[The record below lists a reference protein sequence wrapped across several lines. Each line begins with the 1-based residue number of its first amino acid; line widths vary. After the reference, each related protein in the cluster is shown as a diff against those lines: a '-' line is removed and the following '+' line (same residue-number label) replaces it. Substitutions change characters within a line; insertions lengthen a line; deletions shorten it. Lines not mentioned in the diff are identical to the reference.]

1 MRLVKLFL
9 ISVLAF
15 VILIFLISLLLPSKA
30 VIERSGVIEAP
41 AAVVYA
47 QINDLRNWQHWNP
60 WTQSLGTQPLT
71 FSEPASGA
79 GAWYSWVN
87 DRQTQASG
95 KVTITDSDPSGG
107 LHYDMIFRDMKP
119 VRGGLEIKTTTDG
132 KATAIRWYMQTD
144 LGWLPWWKLRG
155 FMADKLMGPE
165 VERGLTNL
173 RSRCEAAK

>member
-15 VILIFLISLLLPSKA
+15 GILIFLISLLLPSKA

-41 AAVVYA
+41 AGVVYA
-47 QINDLRNWQHWNP
+47 QINDLRNWQQWNP
-60 WTQSLGTQPLT
+60 WTQSVGTPLV
-71 FSEPASGA
+71 FSDPSSGV

-87 DRQTQASG
+87 DQQTLASG
-95 KVTITDSDPSGG
+95 KVTILDSDPTVGV
-107 LHYDMIFRDMKP
+107 HYNMTYRNMTP
-119 VRGGLEIKTTTDG
+119 VRGGLEIKPTADG
-132 KATAIRWYMQTD
+132 KATAIRWYLQTD

-155 FMADKLMGPE
+155 FMADKLMGPQ

-173 RSRCEAAK
+173 KSRCEAAK